1 MESSPRTG
9 EFRFPWFW
17 VGAAVLMLGVVL
29 TAVLVQGRKQ
39 WETARGSKVALA
51 EGPDPAAATHSL
63 PKQGGP
69 AGYVSSTQ
77 CKECHSK
84 QYDTWWRSYHRQ
96 MTQAM
101 TTNTVQAPFEGTVME
116 SGGARFTL

>member
-1 MESSPRTG
+1 MEASPTTG
-9 EFRFPWFW
+9 KSRFPWFW
-17 VGAAVLMLGVVL
+17 VAAASLLLSVVL
-29 TAVLVQGRKQ
+29 AAVLVQGRNRNHLKA
-39 WETARGSKVALA
+39 ARDSDAAIIG
-51 EGPDPAAATHSL
+51 GPDLAAFTNSL

-69 AGYVSSTQ
+69 AGYVSSTE

-101 TTNTVQAPFEGTVME
+101 TTNTVQAQF
-116 SGGARFTL
+116 